1 MPAGHEYDPLLA
13 VLNGDPVAPDAD
25 ERTRAAHEA
34 AEADVLLLR
43 GALRDI
49 GDALAAAPTAPAA
62 AAPVPPDAAAPAPPD
77 ALAARRRARRRSAV
91 VWSAALAAAAA
102 VTGVMYLGA
111 TGAVRGDASYSASDA
126 RAKPDL
132 GADEKA
138 AAPGSSPDRP
148 ALACASLVVEG
159 TVVRLRPLPD
169 GHVQVTLEAERY
181 WVPEQ
186 EASEAP
192 VAVTVLPEEA
202 RTDLP
207 VGTRA
212 LVTQGASDGWWAT
225 GDRLAAERAELDA
238 ARPDDD
244 GGVCPTE

>member
-25 ERTRAAHEA
+25 DEERAAHEA
-34 AEADVLLLR
+34 AQADLLLIR

-49 GDALAAAPTAPAA
+49 GDTLAAAPPA
-62 AAPVPPDAAAPAPPD
+62 VAPAPPAD
-77 ALAARRRARRRSAV
+77 LARARRRARRRSAA
-91 VWSAALAAAAA
+91 VWGAGLAAAAA
-102 VTGVMYLGA
+102 FAGVMYLGA

-126 RAKPDL
+126 KAQQDA
-132 GADEKA
+132 GGNEKA
-138 AAPGSSPDRP
+138 AGPDRP
-148 ALACASLVVEG
+148 ADRPAIACASLAVEG
-159 TVVRLRPLPD
+159 TVVGLRPLPD
-169 GHVQVTLEAERY
+169 GRIQVTLDAERY
-181 WVPEQ
+181 WIPER
-186 EASEAP
+186 AAAEAP

-212 LVTQGASDGWWAT
+212 LVTQDSSGGWWAT

-238 ARPDDD
+238 ARP
-244 GGVCPTE
+244 GGSGGTCPTG

>member
-49 GDALAAAPTAPAA
+49 GDALAAAPATPAA
-62 AAPVPPDAAAPAPPD
+62 AAPVPPEE
-77 ALAARRRARRRSAV
+77 LAARRRARRRSAV
-91 VWSAALAAAAA
+91 TWGAGLAAAAA

-126 RAKPDL
+126 KAKPDM

-138 AAPGSSPDRP
+138 AGSGSSADRP
-148 ALACASLVVEG
+148 AIACASLVVEG

-181 WVPEQ
+181 WVPNQ

-192 VAVTVLPEEA
+192 VAVTVLPQEA

-212 LVTQGASDGWWAT
+212 LVTQGASGGWWAT
-225 GDRLAAERAELDA
+225 GDRLAAERAELD
-238 ARPDDD
+238 
-244 GGVCPTE
+244 